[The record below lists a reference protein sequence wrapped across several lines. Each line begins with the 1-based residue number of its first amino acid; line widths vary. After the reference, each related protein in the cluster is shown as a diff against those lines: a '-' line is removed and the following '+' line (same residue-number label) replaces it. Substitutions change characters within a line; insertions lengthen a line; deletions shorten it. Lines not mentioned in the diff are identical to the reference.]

1 METGRDRP
9 PFTAG
14 TSSDVPSSARTPGR
28 HCIRNDRLEG
38 KDVSTNSLK
47 EPTDRGRAGD
57 KIFSGVSLAA
67 GVLILAVLF
76 SVAVFLLVQA
86 APTFTADPAEIT
98 GGEGFAAYIVPIIIG
113 TVIAA
118 TIALVIA
125 TPIAIA
131 VALFISHY
139 APRRL
144 ARAFGYVIDLLAA
157 IPSVIYGA
165 WGYIVLAPQLATV
178 YAWLAENLGWIPIF
192 TGPASQTG
200 KTMLTVG
207 IVLAV
212 MVIPII
218 TSLSREIFLQ
228 TPSLHE
234 EAALAM
240 GATRW
245 EMVRMAVLPFAR
257 PGIIS
262 ATMLGLGRALGET
275 MAVALVLSPGA
286 LVASLVKTGN
296 QTIAAEI
303 ALNFPEAFGL
313 RLNELIAA
321 GLVLFV
327 ITLIVNM
334 IARFIITRHKEFSG
348 AN

>member
-1 METGRDRP
+1 MSSNTLNSSGGGGRTGDR
-9 PFTAG
+9 
-14 TSSDVPSSARTPGR
+14 
-28 HCIRNDRLEG
+28 
-38 KDVSTNSLK
+38 
-47 EPTDRGRAGD
+47 
-57 KIFSGVSLAA
+57 IFSGASLLA
-67 GVLILAVLF
+67 GCLILAVLF

-86 APTFTADPAEIT
+86 LPTFSADPELVT
-98 GGEGFAAYIVPIIIG
+98 GGEGFFNYIFPIVIG

-118 TIALVIA
+118 GIAILLA
-125 TPIAIA
+125 TPVGIG

-144 ARAFGYVIDLLAA
+144 SQGLGYVIDLLAA
-157 IPSVIYGA
+157 IPSVVYGA
-165 WGYIVLAPQLATV
+165 WGYAVLAPELAKIYDT
-178 YAWLAENLGWIPIF
+178 LARTAGWIPIF
-192 TGPASQTG
+192 EGPASQTG
-200 KTMLTVG
+200 KTMLTAG

-212 MVIPII
+212 MVLPII

-228 TPSLHE
+228 APKLHE
-234 EAALAM
+234 EAALAL

-245 EMVRMAVLPFAR
+245 ETIRMAVIPFAR

-262 ATMLGLGRALGET
+262 AVMLGLGRALGET
-275 MAVALVLSPGA
+275 MAVALVLSSGP
-286 LVASLVKTGN
+286 LMASLIKSGN

-313 RLNELIAA
+313 RLSELIAA

-327 ITLIVNM
+327 ITLAVNM
-334 IARFIITRHKEFSG
+334 VARWVISRHKEFSG

>member
-1 METGRDRP
+1 MSTTTLTETRG
-9 PFTAG
+9 AG
-14 TSSDVPSSARTPGR
+14 QS
-28 HCIRNDRLEG
+28 
-38 KDVSTNSLK
+38 
-47 EPTDRGRAGD
+47 GD
-57 KIFSGVSLAA
+57 KIFSGATLAA
-67 GVLILAVLF
+67 GCLILAVLF

-86 APTFTADPAEIT
+86 LPVASADPAEIT
-98 GGEGFAAYIVPIIIG
+98 GGAGFFTYIFPIVIG
-113 TVIAA
+113 TVVAA
-118 TIALVIA
+118 AIALLIA
-125 TPIAIA
+125 TPLGIG

-144 ARAFGYVIDLLAA
+144 AQGFGYVIDLLAA
-157 IPSVIYGA
+157 IPSVVYGA
-165 WGYIVLAPQLATV
+165 WGYAVLAPELAKG

-192 TGPASQTG
+192 GGPASQTG
-200 KTMLTVG
+200 RTMLTAG

-212 MVIPII
+212 MVLPII

-228 TPSLHE
+228 TPNLHE

-245 EMVRMAVLPFAR
+245 EMIRMAVLPFAR

-262 ATMLGLGRALGET
+262 AAMLGLGRALGET
-275 MAVALVLSPGA
+275 MAVALVLSGGA
-286 LVASLVKTGN
+286 LSASLIASGN

-313 RLNELIAA
+313 RLSELIAA

-327 ITLIVNM
+327 ITLAVNM
-334 IARFIITRHKEFSG
+334 VARWIITRHKEFSG